1 MEKYLKISQ
10 ITFSL
15 SVIFI
20 ILATCSTLFLDGV
33 ALLQVFAVFMLYPSM
48 VLSYNLALVIRE
60 IIFKKS

>member
-20 ILATCSTLFLDGV
+20 ILALCSTLFLDGV

-48 VLSYNLALVIRE
+48 VLSYNLALEIRE